1 MQVADQDEPEFKH
14 HVYVLRCWRELDG
27 SWRYTL
33 EAVDGR
39 PLARRGFTRR
49 AALLAYLRTQLPDDA
64 LPGPRE

>member
-1 MQVADQDEPEFKH
+1 MQVDDLDASEFKQ

-39 PLARRGFTRR
+39 PLARRGHTRR
-49 AALLAYLRTQLPDDA
+49 EDLLAYLRTLLPEDA
-64 LPGPRE
+64 SAGSQE